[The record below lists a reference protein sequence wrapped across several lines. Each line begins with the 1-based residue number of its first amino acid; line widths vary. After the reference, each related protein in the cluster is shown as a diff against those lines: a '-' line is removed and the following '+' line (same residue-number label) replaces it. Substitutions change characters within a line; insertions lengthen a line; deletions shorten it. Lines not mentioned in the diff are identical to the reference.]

1 MPFLSF
7 SSRVFSTLSLIA
19 MMAATGLQSTLA
31 DVSTPTTFS
40 TEVKVEGRDTPFST
54 RQLELISSEF
64 EALFNAISDD
74 ETLSFVRTDDM
85 EPHAN
90 RGLRRRRVRLTR
102 YLYLTGQVYC
112 SACNR
117 RKPRSDRLLEASDT
131 DLDVNELVMKKF
143 GKGLQEIFDDIT
155 SVELI

>member
-1 MPFLSF
+1 
-7 SSRVFSTLSLIA
+7 

-31 DVSTPTTFS
+31 DVNTPTTFS

-74 ETLSFVRTDDM
+74 ATLSFVRTDNM
-85 EPHAN
+85 ESDADDN
-90 RGLRRRRVRLTR
+90 RELRKRRRLRR

-112 SACNR
+112 AGCNR
-117 RKPRSDRLLEASDT
+117 RKPQSDRLLGASDT
-131 DLDVNELVMKKF
+131 DIDVNELMMKKF
-143 GKGLQEIFDDIT
+143 GKGLQEIFDGIT